1 MEYKRNSYDFIYLW
15 PSIQGIYE
23 EKYNDGSTPSSF
35 SYDFWLYEIA
45 KLIDHNALEKAEK
58 ATYQAAIDFAT
69 VYAVASSISE
79 GQAIRDNPDLDQ
91 FEYMQDHSKF
101 DLRESVFLKP
111 WTKALE
117 ILESDFP
124 NVSPELKDYIKRG
137 FETKAPN
144 NEEDFI
150 KWAVYPMQDPE
161 SFRKDYRIT
170 QDLRKAYRQL
180 IKAAGPYI
188 KAANNV
194 EKAEKLYKDFYN
206 FTALEWLIVLPM

>member
-1 MEYKRNSYDFIYLW
+1 MEYKTHMNDFLHLW
-15 PSIQGIYE
+15 TTIRGIYE

-45 KLIDHNALEKAEK
+45 KLIDHNDLKKADN
-58 ATYQAAIDFAT
+58 ATSQAVLDFAT

-79 GQAIRDNPDLDQ
+79 GQAIRDNPDLNKI
-91 FEYMQDHSKF
+91 EYKEDHSKF
-101 DLRESVFLKP
+101 DLREIVFLKP

-117 ILESDFP
+117 ILESNFP
-124 NVSPELKDYIKRG
+124 NASPELKEYIKRG

-144 NEEDFI
+144 NEDDFI
-150 KWAVYPMQDPE
+150 EWAVDFMQDPE
-161 SFRKDYRIT
+161 DFRKQYRIT

>member
-1 MEYKRNSYDFIYLW
+1 MNYQLNTDDRDLCEFDIWAEPSQTFAYGPPYDLIFWHSSVKSLCGSHVFSKQELSAIDKYLSQFAAVYIAAQNVFIYHELAENNYKKSW
-15 PSIQGIYE
+15 TQC
-23 EKYNDGSTPSSF
+23 
-35 SYDFWLYEIA
+35 
-45 KLIDHNALEKAEK
+45 IDN
-58 ATYQAAIDFAT
+58 IDNKMGGNCSGRT
-69 VYAVASSISE
+69 IE
-79 GQAIRDNPDLDQ
+79 
-91 FEYMQDHSKF
+91 
-101 DLRESVFLKP
+101 
-111 WTKALE
+111 
-117 ILESDFP
+117 
-124 NVSPELKDYIKRG
+124 YIKRG
-137 FETKAPN
+137 WISKAPN